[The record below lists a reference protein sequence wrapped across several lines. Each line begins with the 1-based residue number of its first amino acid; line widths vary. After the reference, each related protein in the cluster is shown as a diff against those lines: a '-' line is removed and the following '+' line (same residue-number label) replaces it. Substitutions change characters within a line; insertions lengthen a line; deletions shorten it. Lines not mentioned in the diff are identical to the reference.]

1 MNDTPNN
8 TAEPV
13 SVEEMVNDS
22 LCNVRQRISN
32 RHRKYEA
39 GIRKSPTASVLGAVG
54 VGYLL
59 HRMPVRAI
67 LVTQVRI
74 LSALAPPA
82 LYLYGA
88 AKVFSFLQ
96 RKQSDERK

>member
-13 SVEEMVNDS
+13 SVEEMVNVS
-22 LCNVRQRISN
+22 LCNVRQRIRN
-32 RHRKYEA
+32 RHRKCEER
-39 GIRKSPTASVLGAVG
+39 IRKSPTASVLGAVG
-54 VGYLL
+54 AGYLL

-67 LVTQVRI
+67 LLTQVRI

-82 LYLYGA
+82 LFLYGA
-88 AKVFSFLQ
+88 AKLFNFLQ
-96 RKQSDERK
+96 REQSAERK